1 LLRRL
6 LAAAVVL
13 FVASPA
19 VAQSTFVFPGQAA
32 AATSTPTSTSPNAN
46 SSSGSFDAVTLPAEI
61 ADGRLARLPLI
72 DAALIAGG
80 TGDQRAIETY
90 RRRFEHWVAEMQV
103 SGRIV
108 GTDKDRAR
116 AVLEYLH
123 SRVLTGGFRETST
136 SLVEAFEFGRFNCIS
151 SVILFRALAERF
163 NLKVYGVEV
172 PGHAYAVVESVG
184 NQNIA
189 GGAAESFVVQT
200 TCRDWFA
207 AAGDASLQRTLLRQ
221 TIGATAADTAE
232 KAQRERRLSDVGLL
246 AVVYYNRGVDHLEAG
261 NHEAA
266 ITANRAALAL
276 DAANDAARANLL
288 AGLNNWSLELGR
300 HGNYAQ
306 ALRTLET
313 GLKYAPDYGLFH
325 ENLVAL
331 YQQRLAG
338 STSSAESGADLAALR
353 SCYVRWQNELHRRG
367 AATAADTVARR
378 ASEDPFL
385 RSVN

>member
-1 LLRRL
+1 LFRRL
-6 LAAAVVL
+6 LAAAFVL

-19 VAQSTFVFPGQAA
+19 AAQSTFVFPGQAA
-32 AATSTPTSTSPNAN
+32 AAADITGN
-46 SSSGSFDAVTLPAEI
+46 SSADASLPAEI
-61 ADGRLARLPLI
+61 TDGRLARLPLI

-80 TGDQRAIETY
+80 TSDQPAIETY

-103 SGRIV
+103 SGRII
-108 GTDKDRAR
+108 GTDRDRSR

-123 SRVLTGGFRETST
+123 GRVLTGGFRETST
-136 SLVEAFEFGRFNCIS
+136 SLVEAFEHGRFNCIS

-163 NLKVYGVEV
+163 NLKVHGVEV

-184 NQNIA
+184 N
-189 GGAAESFVVQT
+189 GGAGESFVVQT

-207 AAGDASLQRTLLRQ
+207 AAGDAPLQRTLLRQ

-276 DAANDAARANLL
+276 DSANDAARANLL

-300 HGNYAQ
+300 RGNYAQ

-313 GLKYAPDYGLFH
+313 GLKFAPDYGLFH

-338 STSSAESGADLAALR
+338 STSSTHCRADLAALR
-353 SCYVRWQNELHRRG
+353 SCYVRWQSELHRRG

-385 RSVN
+385 RTAVN

>member
-1 LLRRL
+1 MFRRL

-19 VAQSTFVFPGQAA
+19 IAQSTFVFPGQAA
-32 AATSTPTSTSPNAN
+32 AATTTSSSTPDERSLLA
-46 SSSGSFDAVTLPAEI
+46 DA
-61 ADGRLARLPLI
+61 ADGRLDRVALL

-80 TGDQRAIETY
+80 TTDARAIETY
-90 RRRFEHWVAEMQV
+90 RRRFEHWVAELQV

-108 GTDKDRAR
+108 GSERDRAR
-116 AVLEYLH
+116 GVLEYLH

-136 SLVEAFEFGRFNCIS
+136 SLVEAFEHGRFNCIS
-151 SVILFRALAERF
+151 SVILFRALAARF
-163 NLKVYGVEV
+163 DLRVHGVEV
-172 PGHAYAVVESVG
+172 PGHAFAVVDVVAVNG
-184 NQNIA
+184 T
-189 GGAAESFVVQT
+189 AESFVVQT

-207 AAGDASLQRTLLRQ
+207 AAGDTSLQRSLLRQ
-221 TIGATAADTAE
+221 TIGATAAETAE
-232 KAQRERRLSDVGLL
+232 KANRERSLSDVGLL

-266 ITANRAALAL
+266 IMANRTALTL
-276 DAANDAARANLL
+276 DSANDAARANLL

-300 HGNYAQ
+300 RGEFPQ

-313 GLKYAPDYGLFH
+313 GLQYAPEYGLFH

-338 STSSAESGADLAALR
+338 STSAQESGPNLTALR
-353 SCYVRWQNELHRRG
+353 SCYVRWQHELRRQG
-367 AATAADTVARR
+367 ATSEAETVARR

>member
-1 LLRRL
+1 LFRRL

-19 VAQSTFVFPGQAA
+19 AAQSTFVFPGQAA
-32 AATSTPTSTSPNAN
+32 AASSTSTSTSPNAN

-61 ADGRLARLPLI
+61 TDGRLARLPLI

-80 TGDQRAIETY
+80 TSDERAIETY
-90 RRRFEHWVAEMQV
+90 HRRFEHWVAEMQV
-103 SGRIV
+103 SGRII
-108 GTDKDRAR
+108 GSDRDRAR

-123 SRVLTGGFRETST
+123 GRVLTGGFRETST
-136 SLVEAFEFGRFNCIS
+136 SLVEAFEYGRFNCIS
-151 SVILFRALAERF
+151 SVVLFRALAERF
-163 NLKVYGVEV
+163 GLKVHGVEV
-172 PGHAYAVVESVG
+172 PGHAYAVVESGG
-184 NQNIA
+184 N
-189 GGAAESFVVQT
+189 GGAGESFVVQT

-338 STSSAESGADLAALR
+338 STSSTESGADLAALR

-385 RSVN
+385 RSAVN